1 MIKKYSLVRVLG
13 YGGQRREKGAQC
25 LEIGYGTLVFGF
37 GEDLAEGGDQP
48 LRLPT
53 VDDRPVVRKTR
64 LFQIAFRKRARK
76 VEPHVFPWRF
86 LIGKVG
92 EFAAVVEREHL
103 IFADMPLY
111 AAEIERSASVQHE
124 MQGEMVLIPGKE
136 LRFYETEVVITDGL
150 DMKFFFR
157 ARHVKFYAFGRVDKK
172 FVFFHILHHST
183 K

>member
-1 MIKKYSLVRVLG
+1 MHGTAEIFYGKIVVKILQTDKAFDLFDIIVMIKKYSLVRVLG
-13 YGGQRREKGAQC
+13 YGGQRREKGAQR

-37 GEDLAEGGDQP
+37 GEDLAEGGEQP
-48 LRLPT
+48 LRLPA

-124 MQGEMVLIPGKE
+124 M
-136 LRFYETEVVITDGL
+136 
-150 DMKFFFR
+150 
-157 ARHVKFYAFGRVDKK
+157 
-172 FVFFHILHHST
+172 
-183 K
+183 